1 MLLWL
6 LSLAGS
12 THGSD
17 QWCSVLYGVAVGTM
31 WFRILGFFLVQQD
44 LGKVLGSGTVTID
57 IESSAPSCYLLCT
70 FTYSSSSRESVQ
82 R

>member
-44 LGKVLGSGTVTID
+44 LGKVLESGTID
-57 IESSAPSCYLLCT
+57 IESSAPSYYLLCT

-82 R
+82 H